1 MCGLSKL
8 HQNRY
13 FVFSLWNNFFIVF
26 LQRIGRH
33 TRNAVFYIQNF
44 NFVAVVVSETNGVC
58 FGGRVASHSSSVLA
72 QVAVLPIKAIIVE
85 VMQSHVLINN
95 SSFLV

>member
-1 MCGLSKL
+1 M
-8 HQNRY
+8 
-13 FVFSLWNNFFIVF
+13 
-26 LQRIGRH
+26 
-33 TRNAVFYIQNF
+33 
-44 NFVAVVVSETNGVC
+44 C